1 MRGPTW
7 WTRKFLDI
15 SGSGMFTQVLT
26 IEGFCLVALGTLLG
40 ITVGAV
46 PGLTGAMLISLSL
59 PLTFSM
65 EGTSAMLL
73 LVSMYVGAV
82 SGGLIS
88 ATLLRMPGTP
98 ASVMTTLDGY
108 PMARQGRA
116 RRALVLGAGA
126 SLFGGLVS
134 WGFLVLLA
142 KPVSEWSTR
151 FGPFEFF
158 SLVLMALS
166 IIAGMGG
173 RGAVLRG
180 LFAGS
185 LGILFAMPGLSPATG
200 EPRWIFGF
208 PAMSDGFKL
217 LPVLIGLFAMNQVL
231 REVLGLAG
239 KPEVLGGQSRGM
251 LPSFRE
257 WRDQLVNLLRSS
269 VIGTWVGILPGA
281 GANVGSVMAYSASKG
296 LSSEPEK
303 FGTGCDE
310 GVVASESAN
319 NATVGGAL
327 IPLVAMGIPGSLID
341 AILLGAFV
349 LHGLQPGPLLFANH
363 PEVVDAILGAALVA
377 NLVMFAVMFWMAR
390 WIAKLAFAPRAI
402 LLPMV
407 VVCSVIGSFALSNR
421 MFDVWVMLAFG
432 VVGFVMERL
441 RIPLAPFVIGFVLAP
456 IAEENLAAGLMASGG
471 SLLPMFTRPISL
483 VFVLIAIGLLVGP
496 VLLNLKKTIPKDNQ
510 P

>member
-1 MRGPTW
+1 
-7 WTRKFLDI
+7 
-15 SGSGMFTQVLT
+15 
-26 IEGFCLVALGTLLG
+26 
-40 ITVGAV
+40 
-46 PGLTGAMLISLSL
+46 
-59 PLTFSM
+59 
-65 EGTSAMLL
+65 
-73 LVSMYVGAV
+73 MYVGAV

-126 SLFGGLVS
+126 SLFGGLIS

-180 LFAGS
+180 LFAGA

-257 WRDQLVNLLRSS
+257 WRDQLLNLLRSS

-281 GANVGSVMAYSASKG
+281 GANVGSVMAYSAAKG
-296 LSSEPEK
+296 LSREPEK

-432 VVGFVMERL
+432 VVGFGMERL

-483 VFVLIAIGLLVGP
+483 VFVLISIGLLLGP
-496 VLLNLKKTIPKDNQ
+496 VLLNLKKNIPKDNL

>member
-1 MRGPTW
+1 
-7 WTRKFLDI
+7 
-15 SGSGMFTQVLT
+15 MFEQVLT
-26 IEGFCLVALGTLLG
+26 VEGFCLVALGTLLG

-108 PMARQGRA
+108 PMARQGKA

-126 SLFGGLVS
+126 SLFGGLIS

-142 KPVSEWSTR
+142 KPVSELSTR

-158 SLVLMALS
+158 SLVLMALAM
-166 IIAGMGG
+166 IAGLGG
-173 RGAVLRG
+173 SSGVLRG
-180 LFAGS
+180 LFAGA
-185 LGILFAMPGLSPATG
+185 LGMLAAMPGLSPATG
-200 EPRWIFGF
+200 DPRWTFGI

-217 LPVLIGLFAMNQVL
+217 LPVLIGLFAINQVL
-231 REVLGLAG
+231 RELLGLAG
-239 KPEVLGGQSRGM
+239 KPEELGGQSERSMPRVGDW
-251 LPSFRE
+251 FR
-257 WRDQLVNLLRSS
+257 QVGNMLRSS
-269 VIGTWVGILPGA
+269 CIGTWVGILPGA
-281 GANVGSVMAYSASKG
+281 GANVGSVLAYSAAKGMSKQ
-296 LSSEPEK
+296 SDK

-349 LHGLQPGPLLFANH
+349 LHGLQPGPLLFQNH
-363 PEVVDAILGAALVA
+363 PEVVDSILGAALVA
-377 NLVMFAVMFWMAR
+377 HLLMFASMFWLAR
-390 WIAKLAFAPRAI
+390 
-402 LLPMV
+402 
-407 VVCSVIGSFALSNR
+407 G
-421 MFDVWVMLAFG
+421 
-432 VVGFVMERL
+432 
-441 RIPLAPFVIGFVLAP
+441 
-456 IAEENLAAGLMASGG
+456 
-471 SLLPMFTRPISL
+471 
-483 VFVLIAIGLLVGP
+483 
-496 VLLNLKKTIPKDNQ
+496 
-510 P
+510 

>member
-1 MRGPTW
+1 
-7 WTRKFLDI
+7 
-15 SGSGMFTQVLT
+15 MFEQVLT
-26 IEGFCLVALGTLLG
+26 IEGFCLVSLGTLLG

-108 PMARQGRA
+108 PMARQGKA

-126 SLFGGLVS
+126 SLFGGLIS

-142 KPVSEWSTR
+142 KPVSELSTR

-158 SLVLMALS
+158 SLVLMALAM
-166 IIAGMGG
+166 IAGLGG
-173 RGAVLRG
+173 SSGVLRG
-180 LFAGS
+180 LFAGA
-185 LGILFAMPGLSPATG
+185 LGMLAAMPGLSPATG
-200 EPRWIFGF
+200 DPRWTFGI

-217 LPVLIGLFAMNQVL
+217 LPVLIGLFAINQVL
-231 REVLGLAG
+231 RELLGLAG
-239 KPEVLGGQSRGM
+239 KPEELGGQSERSMPRVGDW
-251 LPSFRE
+251 FR
-257 WRDQLVNLLRSS
+257 QVGNMLRSS
-269 VIGTWVGILPGA
+269 CIGTWVGILPGA
-281 GANVGSVMAYSASKG
+281 GANVGSVLAYSAAKGMSKQ
-296 LSSEPEK
+296 SEK

-349 LHGLQPGPLLFANH
+349 LHGLQPGPLLFQNH
-363 PEVVDAILGAALVA
+363 PEVVDSILGAALVA
-377 NLVMFAVMFWMAR
+377 NLLMFAIMFWLAR
-390 WIAKLAFAPRAI
+390 WIAKLAFAPRAV

-407 VVCSVIGSFALSNR
+407 VVCSVVGAFALSNR

-432 VVGFVMERL
+432 LVGFVLERG

-471 SLLPMFTRPISL
+471 SLAPMFTRPVSL
-483 VFVLIAIGLLVGP
+483 LFIIAAVGLLLGP
-496 VLLNLKKTIPKDNQ
+496 ILLQRRKLVPTKEA
-510 P
+510 